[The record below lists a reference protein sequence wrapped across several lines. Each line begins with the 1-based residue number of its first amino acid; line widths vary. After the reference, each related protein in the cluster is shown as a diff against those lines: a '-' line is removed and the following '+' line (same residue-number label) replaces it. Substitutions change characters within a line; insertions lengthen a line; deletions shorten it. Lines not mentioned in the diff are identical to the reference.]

1 MQRFEDYTRVPF
13 ETRWEK
19 FVGDV
24 SLREVVERLNGVKL
38 GDYGRLIDG
47 LLFYQS
53 GSQDDW
59 DRYGEFIYCMK
70 PVDGVPLN
78 IAGGTGHEYRWAIG
92 LQYYLYQSPK
102 DRTVSWGYDQKD
114 HNARGDAVFSSK
126 QGTAA
131 VGLTHAF
138 KNLVVSEE
146 EAGADLRVLMDAPPP
161 PEPTP
166 QELAAMV
173 ARFTSVF

>member
-1 MQRFEDYTRVPF
+1 MQRFEDYTPVPF

-19 FVGDV
+19 LVGDV
-24 SLREVVERLNGVKL
+24 SVREVVERLNGVKL
-38 GDYGRLIDG
+38 GDYGRLING
-47 LLFYQS
+47 LLFYHS

-59 DRYGEFIYCMK
+59 DRYGEFIYCKK
-70 PVDGVPLN
+70 PVEGVPLN
-78 IAGGTGHEYRWAIG
+78 NAGGTGHEYRWTIG

-102 DRTVSWGYDQKD
+102 DRTVPWGYDQKD

-138 KNLVVSEE
+138 KILRVSDE
-146 EAGADLRVLMDAPPP
+146 EAAADLRLLMAAPPL
-161 PEPTP
+161 PELTP
-166 QELAAMV
+166 QERAALAAKL
-173 ARFTSVF
+173 VF